1 MRLKQDK
8 PSWGVPKIKEKLTR
22 VYPDVHTIS
31 IAHAVLDR
39 HGGQAQTRAAQQSQR
54 NRTFPSRPVQ

>member
-1 MRLKQDK
+1 VR
-8 PSWGVPKIKEKLTR
+8 KIKEKLTR

-39 HGGQAQTRAAQQSQR
+39 HGLVKRRRGRR
-54 NRTFPSRPVQ
+54 NRANGTALSLPGQSNEL